1 MARRKEDPPKGS
13 PAWMN
18 TFADLMNLLLCFFVM
33 LFSMSSVNEEKFEKV
48 IASFQSTFSILPGGG
63 ASIGEGELISSGISQ
78 LENFDSYY
86 NQQLSSQSDGQTEEE
101 KDITE
106 AYEQQE
112 LEESEDMAQQ
122 LENALSQYGI
132 QDDVEVDFNAEYV
145 TLNMN
150 GALLFDSAS
159 AELRDEAYPLVNKLG
174 KILVTYDNNII
185 EVEGHTDNVPIH
197 SSKYEDNNV
206 LSMYRA
212 LAVANY
218 LRDTTTLD
226 PAYIKSS
233 GRGEYVPIAD
243 NATPEGRA
251 RNRRVEIKIYN
262 SYNSNVSG
270 TSTDD
275 TGTETPA
282 DAALSTETVLGKRV
296 SGDRYA
302 GSSDNRCDCETD
314 RSCERIGR
322 EA

>member
-159 AELRDEAYPLVNKLG
+159 AELRDEAYPLVHKLG

-282 DAALSTETVLGKRV
+282 DAALSTETV
-296 SGDRYA
+296 
-302 GSSDNRCDCETD
+302 TD
-314 RSCERIGR
+314 TP
-322 EA
+322 EAATTGATVEPTEVVNE

>member
-63 ASIGEGELISSGISQ
+63 ASIGEGELIYSGISQ

-282 DAALSTETVLGKRV
+282 DAALSTETV
-296 SGDRYA
+296 
-302 GSSDNRCDCETD
+302 TD
-314 RSCERIGR
+314 TP
-322 EA
+322 EAATTGATVEPTEVVNE

>member
-86 NQQLSSQSDGQTEEE
+86 TQQLSSQSDGQTEEE

-282 DAALSTETVLGKRV
+282 DAALSTETV
-296 SGDRYA
+296 
-302 GSSDNRCDCETD
+302 TD
-314 RSCERIGR
+314 TP
-322 EA
+322 EAATTGATVEPTEVVNE

>member
-159 AELRDEAYPLVNKLG
+159 AELRDEAYPLVNRLG

-282 DAALSTETVLGKRV
+282 DAALSTETV
-296 SGDRYA
+296 
-302 GSSDNRCDCETD
+302 TD
-314 RSCERIGR
+314 TP
-322 EA
+322 EAATTGATVEPTEVVNE

>member
-1 MARRKEDPPKGS
+1 
-13 PAWMN
+13 MN

-226 PAYIKSS
+226 PVYIKSS

-282 DAALSTETVLGKRV
+282 DAALSTETV
-296 SGDRYA
+296 
-302 GSSDNRCDCETD
+302 TD
-314 RSCERIGR
+314 TP
-322 EA
+322 EAATTGATVEPTEVVNE

>member
-1 MARRKEDPPKGS
+1 MARKKEDPPKGS

-282 DAALSTETVLGKRV
+282 DAALSTETV
-296 SGDRYA
+296 
-302 GSSDNRCDCETD
+302 TD
-314 RSCERIGR
+314 TP
-322 EA
+322 EAATTGATVEPTEVVNE

>member
-63 ASIGEGELISSGISQ
+63 ASIGEGELTSSGISQ

-282 DAALSTETVLGKRV
+282 DAALSTETV
-296 SGDRYA
+296 
-302 GSSDNRCDCETD
+302 TD
-314 RSCERIGR
+314 TP
-322 EA
+322 EAATTGATVEPTEVVNE

>member
-174 KILVTYDNNII
+174 KILVTYDNNIS

-282 DAALSTETVLGKRV
+282 DAALSTETV
-296 SGDRYA
+296 
-302 GSSDNRCDCETD
+302 TD
-314 RSCERIGR
+314 TP
-322 EA
+322 EAATTGATVEPTEVVNE

>member
-112 LEESEDMAQQ
+112 LGESEDMAQQ

-282 DAALSTETVLGKRV
+282 DAALSTETV
-296 SGDRYA
+296 
-302 GSSDNRCDCETD
+302 TD
-314 RSCERIGR
+314 TP
-322 EA
+322 EAATTGATVEPTEVVNE

>member
-1 MARRKEDPPKGS
+1 
-13 PAWMN
+13 MN

-63 ASIGEGELISSGISQ
+63 ASIDEGELISSGISQ

-282 DAALSTETVLGKRV
+282 DAALSTETV
-296 SGDRYA
+296 
-302 GSSDNRCDCETD
+302 TD
-314 RSCERIGR
+314 TP
-322 EA
+322 EAATTGATVEPTEVVNE

>member
-122 LENALSQYGI
+122 LENAPSQYGI

-282 DAALSTETVLGKRV
+282 DAALSTETV
-296 SGDRYA
+296 
-302 GSSDNRCDCETD
+302 TD
-314 RSCERIGR
+314 TP
-322 EA
+322 EAATTGATVEPTEVVNE

>member
-112 LEESEDMAQQ
+112 LEESEGMAQQ

-282 DAALSTETVLGKRV
+282 DAALSTETV
-296 SGDRYA
+296 
-302 GSSDNRCDCETD
+302 TD
-314 RSCERIGR
+314 TP
-322 EA
+322 EAATTGATVEPTEVVNE

>member
-226 PAYIKSS
+226 PTYIKSS

-282 DAALSTETVLGKRV
+282 DAALSTETV
-296 SGDRYA
+296 
-302 GSSDNRCDCETD
+302 TD
-314 RSCERIGR
+314 TP
-322 EA
+322 EAATTGATVEPTEVVNE

>member
-197 SSKYEDNNV
+197 SSKYKDNNV

-282 DAALSTETVLGKRV
+282 DAALSTETV
-296 SGDRYA
+296 
-302 GSSDNRCDCETD
+302 TD
-314 RSCERIGR
+314 TP
-322 EA
+322 EAATTGATVEPTEVVNE

>member
-101 KDITE
+101 KNITE
-106 AYEQQE
+106 AYKQQE
-112 LEESEDMAQQ
+112 LAESEDMAQQ
-122 LENALSQYGI
+122 LENAISQYGI

-282 DAALSTETVLGKRV
+282 DAALSTETV
-296 SGDRYA
+296 
-302 GSSDNRCDCETD
+302 TD
-314 RSCERIGR
+314 TP
-322 EA
+322 EAATTRATVEPTEVVNE

>member
-122 LENALSQYGI
+122 LENALSKYGI

-282 DAALSTETVLGKRV
+282 DAALSTETV
-296 SGDRYA
+296 
-302 GSSDNRCDCETD
+302 TD
-314 RSCERIGR
+314 TP
-322 EA
+322 EAATTGATVEPTEVVNE

>member
-197 SSKYEDNNV
+197 YSKYEDNNV

-282 DAALSTETVLGKRV
+282 DAALSTETV
-296 SGDRYA
+296 
-302 GSSDNRCDCETD
+302 TD
-314 RSCERIGR
+314 TP
-322 EA
+322 EAATTGATVEPTEVVNE

>member
-1 MARRKEDPPKGS
+1 
-13 PAWMN
+13 MN

-282 DAALSTETVLGKRV
+282 ALSTETV
-296 SGDRYA
+296 
-302 GSSDNRCDCETD
+302 TD
-314 RSCERIGR
+314 TP
-322 EA
+322 EAATTGATVEPTEVVNE

>member
-270 TSTDD
+270 TYTDD

-282 DAALSTETVLGKRV
+282 DAALSTETV
-296 SGDRYA
+296 
-302 GSSDNRCDCETD
+302 TD
-314 RSCERIGR
+314 TP
-322 EA
+322 EAATTGATVEPTEVVNE

>member
-197 SSKYEDNNV
+197 SSKCEDNNV

-282 DAALSTETVLGKRV
+282 DAALSTETV
-296 SGDRYA
+296 
-302 GSSDNRCDCETD
+302 TD
-314 RSCERIGR
+314 TP
-322 EA
+322 EAATTGATVEPTEVVNE

>member
-150 GALLFDSAS
+150 GALL
-159 AELRDEAYPLVNKLG
+159 
-174 KILVTYDNNII
+174 
-185 EVEGHTDNVPIH
+185 
-197 SSKYEDNNV
+197 YEDNNV

-282 DAALSTETVLGKRV
+282 DAALSTETV
-296 SGDRYA
+296 
-302 GSSDNRCDCETD
+302 TD
-314 RSCERIGR
+314 TP
-322 EA
+322 EAATTGATVEPTEVVNE

>member
-1 MARRKEDPPKGS
+1 MRNSGEKKEDPPKGS

-282 DAALSTETVLGKRV
+282 DAALSTETV
-296 SGDRYA
+296 
-302 GSSDNRCDCETD
+302 TD
-314 RSCERIGR
+314 TP
-322 EA
+322 EAATTGATVEPTEVVNE

>member
-33 LFSMSSVNEEKFEKV
+33 LFAMSSVNEEKFEKV

-86 NQQLSSQSDGQTEEE
+86 NQQLSSQSDGQKEDE

-159 AELRDEAYPLVNKLG
+159 AELRDEAYPLINKLG

-212 LAVANY
+212 LAVASY
-218 LRDTTTLD
+218 LRDTTTLN

-282 DAALSTETVLGKRV
+282 DAALSTETV
-296 SGDRYA
+296 
-302 GSSDNRCDCETD
+302 TD
-314 RSCERIGR
+314 TQ
-322 EA
+322 EAATTGVTVEPTEVVNE

>member
-1 MARRKEDPPKGS
+1 
-13 PAWMN
+13 MN

-197 SSKYEDNNV
+197 SSKSEDNNV

-282 DAALSTETVLGKRV
+282 DAALSTETV
-296 SGDRYA
+296 
-302 GSSDNRCDCETD
+302 TD
-314 RSCERIGR
+314 TP
-322 EA
+322 EAATTGATVEPTEVVNE

>member
-112 LEESEDMAQQ
+112 LAESEDMAQQ
-122 LENALSQYGI
+122 LENAISQYGI

-282 DAALSTETVLGKRV
+282 DAALSTETV
-296 SGDRYA
+296 
-302 GSSDNRCDCETD
+302 TD
-314 RSCERIGR
+314 TP
-322 EA
+322 EAATTGATVEPTEVVNE

>member
-243 NATPEGRA
+243 NATPEGRP

-282 DAALSTETVLGKRV
+282 DAALSTETV
-296 SGDRYA
+296 
-302 GSSDNRCDCETD
+302 TD
-314 RSCERIGR
+314 TP
-322 EA
+322 EAATTGATVEPTEVVNE

>member
-226 PAYIKSS
+226 SAYIKSS

-275 TGTETPA
+275 TGTETSA
-282 DAALSTETVLGKRV
+282 DAALSTETV
-296 SGDRYA
+296 
-302 GSSDNRCDCETD
+302 TD
-314 RSCERIGR
+314 TP
-322 EA
+322 EAATTGATVEPTEVVNE

>member
-282 DAALSTETVLGKRV
+282 DAALSTETV
-296 SGDRYA
+296 
-302 GSSDNRCDCETD
+302 TD
-314 RSCERIGR
+314 TP
-322 EA
+322 EAATTGATVEPTEGVNE

>member
-212 LAVANY
+212 LEVANY

-262 SYNSNVSG
+262 SYNSNVNG

-282 DAALSTETVLGKRV
+282 DAALSTETV
-296 SGDRYA
+296 
-302 GSSDNRCDCETD
+302 TD
-314 RSCERIGR
+314 TP
-322 EA
+322 EAATTGATVEPTEVVNE

>member
-63 ASIGEGELISSGISQ
+63 ASIGEGELISSGISL

-282 DAALSTETVLGKRV
+282 DAALSTETV
-296 SGDRYA
+296 
-302 GSSDNRCDCETD
+302 TD
-314 RSCERIGR
+314 TP
-322 EA
+322 EAATTGATVEPTEVVNE

>member
-86 NQQLSSQSDGQTEEE
+86 NQQLSSQSDGQPEEE

-282 DAALSTETVLGKRV
+282 DAALSTETV
-296 SGDRYA
+296 
-302 GSSDNRCDCETD
+302 TD
-314 RSCERIGR
+314 TP
-322 EA
+322 EAATTGATVEPTEVVNE

>member
-212 LAVANY
+212 LVVANY

-282 DAALSTETVLGKRV
+282 DAALSTETV
-296 SGDRYA
+296 
-302 GSSDNRCDCETD
+302 TD
-314 RSCERIGR
+314 TP
-322 EA
+322 EAATTGATVEPTEVVNE

>member
-48 IASFQSTFSILPGGG
+48 IASFQSTFRILPGGG

-282 DAALSTETVLGKRV
+282 DAALSTETV
-296 SGDRYA
+296 
-302 GSSDNRCDCETD
+302 TD
-314 RSCERIGR
+314 TP
-322 EA
+322 EAATTGATVEPTEVVNE